1 VQEEAARKQ
10 KELKIKQFK
19 AEKRLAMAQ
28 ILIDT
33 AAAVAK
39 SWGQG
44 GGLLGAP
51 IAAVAAVSGAIQLGL
66 VASQPVP
73 EYAYGG
79 KIGGSRH
86 AFGGSMVEAEEG
98 EFVVNRNTVAQ
109 PGVESL
115 LTLMN
120 SSGNNTSG
128 DSNAGNGSTDPN
140 IISQIVSETI
150 TGISSIPVVNVE
162 SDYTKVQRKVKS
174 IESRS
179 KW

>member
-1 VQEEAARKQ
+1 
-10 KELKIKQFK
+10 
-19 AEKRLAMAQ
+19 
-28 ILIDT
+28 
-33 AAAVAK
+33 
-39 SWGQG
+39 
-44 GGLLGAP
+44 
-51 IAAVAAVSGAIQLGL
+51 
-66 VASQPVP
+66 
-73 EYAYGG
+73 
-79 KIGGSRH
+79 
-86 AFGGSMVEAEEG
+86 
-98 EFVVNRNTVAQ
+98 
-109 PGVESL
+109 
-115 LTLMN
+115 MN